1 MCMNIFVL
9 DKGEYKYS
17 SARKFFPGQNGEKS
31 AVIILLRSMNI
42 SLVYVT
48 KNTPNLTL
56 VLFFLQRNVNIA
68 TRTLAV
74 STVIAFVKTNM
85 LEMV

>member
-1 MCMNIFVL
+1 MNIFVL

-42 SLVYVT
+42 KKDINYSLYHQ
-48 KNTPNLTL
+48 KH
-56 VLFFLQRNVNIA
+56 A
-68 TRTLAV
+68 
-74 STVIAFVKTNM
+74 
-85 LEMV
+85 